1 MSLDAL
7 AVDLDGVLVRVHAAT
22 QFRDFSIDRN
32 NSILNPPFALSS
44 RAKAGIGK
52 KFLQFGLFR
61 QVLVFRIWVRHVK
74 LWLL

>member
-7 AVDLDGVLVRVHAAT
+7 AVDLDDVLVGVYAAT
-22 QFRDFSIDRN
+22 QFRNFSIDRN
-32 NSILNPPFALSS
+32 NSIPNPVLALSS

-52 KFLQFGLFR
+52 KFLQFGLLR
-61 QVLVFRIWVRHVK
+61 QVLVFRIWVSHVK